1 MRTFDA
7 IKIETAINH
16 FLGPANKVDPI
27 EWLSYPEN
35 IVLENEVG
43 DLALFEYSFP
53 IKKVYSG
60 HYYFQSRGR
69 AAITAGRGFLD
80 ELFNSCYNI
89 NIVMGL
95 SPMEH
100 KGARWISKQLGF
112 TSYGTEEL
120 NDKQY
125 ELFIITKKEFNDE

>member
-1 MRTFDA
+1 MRTWNA
-7 IKIETAINH
+7 LKIETAVTH
-16 FLGPANKVDPI
+16 FLGPDNKVDPI
-27 EWLSYPEN
+27 EWLSQPEN
-35 IVLENEVG
+35 IVLENDKG

-69 AAITAGRGFLD
+69 SAIEAGRGFLD

-95 SPMEH
+95 SPLEH

-112 TSYGTEEL
+112 TSYGTEEY